1 MKATSNTN
9 EPNRDDAVTRE
20 LLLLADRQEVE
31 PPRDVL
37 DRVRA
42 RLHENTVRSPSAAP
56 ARATAPWTKRAWFAG
71 ASAAAVVLIAL
82 LFCLQPSSI
91 AWSQVAEAVRAMPW
105 IHMKVVA
112 GRGQSAETWIS
123 FSRNV
128 AAMRAAQMVSYDDL
142 RSGIRYQYD
151 LPQKKLYRLSV
162 NDGAAE
168 EIASVVGLF
177 QAIFRGDAIR
187 EGDLFRLRIVK
198 QRQQTVTEQ
207 GRRWILYELELE
219 PQGGGPKPPVEIP
232 PISMVIRVNPEK
244 MLPRLVDHHSREV
257 RSDAA
262 RLEDRYSRSGESR
275 DRLRLSG
282 RGPGGH
288 LCPGGAARC
297 ARRRSHAA
305 AGPGPNH
312 KDCPAKPAR
321 FRRLSCH
328 CRRKHGVPSCIV
340 IRCKGDKFRI
350 DDGIGDTRHVAS
362 AADMEQWWQERGKEV
377 LLAGRI
383 LSDGRRA
390 YEHNFVQPQPWWQP
404 STQQVRQGD
413 GRAAACGPR
422 RRRVSP
428 GRVLCRLAGVSAG
441 PFSRKPVVGALANG
455 SPRPEGRK
463 RTGRE
468 CSS

>member
-1 MKATSNTN
+1 MNDEHRSPDFERL
-9 EPNRDDAVTRE
+9 EPPLEAAVQAA
-20 LLLLADRQEVE
+20 LADPLPEDAIQRVK
-31 PPRDVL
+31 
-37 DRVRA
+37 VRA
-42 RLHENTVRSPSAAP
+42 RQLATLSAAP
-56 ARATAPWTKRAWFAG
+56 TRAVAPWTKRAWFAG
-71 ASAAAVVLIAL
+71 AGAAAVVLIAL

-112 GRGQSAETWIS
+112 GEGQSAETWIS

-177 QAIFRGDAIR
+177 QTIFRGDAIR

-288 LCPGGAARC
+288 LCPGGAANAPVEDRMPPPDLDRIIRIVQQN
-297 ARRRSHAA
+297 RRDFGDYLAV
-305 AGPGPNH
+305 AGGYNR
-312 KDCPAKPAR
+312 DE
-321 FRRLSCH
+321 SY
-328 CRRKHGVPSCIV
+328 IV
-340 IRCKGDKFRI
+340 HLIRCKGDKFRV
-350 DDGIGDTRHVAS
+350 DEGIGDTRHVAS
-362 AADMEQWWQERGKEV
+362 GDEMEQWWRGRGKEI
-377 LLAGRI
+377 LLAGAA
-383 LSDGRRA
+383 LSDGRRV
-390 YEHNFVQPQPWWQP
+390 YEHDYVKPEPWWKP
-404 STQQVRQGD
+404 SMDQVSQGD
-413 GRAAACGPR
+413 GRAAAADVR
-422 RRRVSP
+422 
-428 GRVLCRLAGVSAG
+428 VSAG
-441 PFSRKPVVGALANG
+441 DSNAAEYFVDLLAY
-455 SPRPEGRK
+455 SPRLDPQQLSIVAPLDDSLRSEG
-463 RTGRE
+463 
-468 CSS
+468 